1 VNGTLLRKELRALR
15 PYAVLAGVLMLV
27 SVFDDLLSKSSF
39 RALGSTFSSVAA
51 MPLPLIYGLIAL
63 ALGTGISVKE
73 RDEGT
78 LAFLDALPVT
88 RTQVFFSKLLAALLV
103 LMAFPGFQLGWAV
116 FGHAMARGSLDE
128 PFHWPILL
136 GAFVS
141 QLQLMAT
148 FLAVGT
154 LLGFARSLTWML
166 VGVVAAA
173 LQRLT
178 HFVPRAA
185 MLDPLRLVESGVEG
199 VRWRYDVE
207 VIAAQ
212 ATVASLCTLLA
223 WALFVRA
230 GRSRTVVV
238 NPRPVVG
245 ALVTLLTLLAMGW
258 AFWVWR
264 DDSDGGGGSTGE
276 PDLEALPDS
285 APGVTTTTFYELSY
299 PGIESKPAL
308 ALAEQADE
316 TYTKVAGFLGLDG
329 GAPILVDLS
338 GSMRNTVG
346 TAFKDRIRMRA
357 DDEAVATLAHE
368 TTHVVA
374 RRLVGEEGFRRWS
387 AARVLDEGL
396 ASWVEGHFL
405 NHPEEEQLVLAAL
418 LDRDALQLADVID
431 FERFTQSGDDDL
443 KYAIGRGLI
452 DAMVKRYGVESI
464 HRLVRAF
471 GDERL
476 PPKLDGPALWQAT
489 FQLAGMDLALVA
501 DDFFGGVEKT
511 LVARRED
518 VDAIPRP
525 TTKLVT
531 HDGWFGIEASADPA
545 DRWPQLV
552 VRFRPGPDSPLNEYD
567 RVWVR
572 NGDVAWRELELIQRR
587 RLCFQTGLRLSKKA
601 TLFEPWTCLPLSS
614 AAPWEPKPAEEP
626 PEETFDFG
634 DGGLVVEGD
643 DGAPDA
649 GDAGDAGVP

>member
-1 VNGTLLRKELRALR
+1 MRVLLGKELRALR
-15 PYAVLAGVLMLV
+15 PYALLAGVLMLI
-27 SVFDDLLSKSSF
+27 SVLDDIFTKSSL

-51 MPLPLIYGLIAL
+51 MPLPLVYGLIAL

-88 RTQVFFSKLLAALLV
+88 RTQVFFTKLLAALLV

-116 FGHAMARGSLDE
+116 IGHAFARGSLDE

-136 GAFVS
+136 GAFLA

-173 LQRLT
+173 LQRLI

-199 VRWRYDVE
+199 VRWRYDTE
-207 VIAAQ
+207 VIGAQ
-212 ATVASLCTLLA
+212 ATIASVCVLIS
-223 WALFVRA
+223 WAFFVRA
-230 GRSRTVVV
+230 GRSRSVSV
-238 NPRPVVG
+238 NPRPVIG
-245 ALVTLLTLLAMGW
+245 ALVTLLTITALVW
-258 AFWVWR
+258 AAYVWR
-264 DDSDGGGGSTGE
+264 DQSDDGGSSSGGE
-276 PDLEALPDS
+276 PDLENVPDS
-285 APGVTTTTFYELSY
+285 APGTTTTAQYEFSY

-308 ALAEQADE
+308 ELAEKADE
-316 TYTKVAGFLGLDG
+316 TFAKVAGFLGADG

-357 DDEAVATLAHE
+357 DDEALATLAHE
-368 TTHVVA
+368 TAHVIA

-405 NHPEEEQLVLAAL
+405 THPEEEQLVLAAL
-418 LDRDALQLADVID
+418 LDRNELQLSDIID
-431 FERFTQSGDDDL
+431 FEHFTQNGDDDL
-443 KYAIGRGLI
+443 KYAIGRGFI
-452 DAMVKRYGVESI
+452 DAMVKRYGPESI

-476 PPKLDGPALWQAT
+476 PPKLAGAALWQAT

-501 DDFFGGVEKT
+501 DDFFGGLEKT
-511 LVARRED
+511 LVEKRAL
-518 VDAIPRP
+518 VDALPRP
-525 TTKLVT
+525 TAKLVT
-531 HDGWFGIEASADPA
+531 QDDWYGVEVHAEPEEEFP
-545 DRWPQLV
+545 RLV
-552 VRFRPGPDSPLNEYD
+552 VRWRPGPESPLNEYD

-572 NGDVAWRELELIQRR
+572 NGDVAWRESELIQRR
-587 RLCFQTGLRLSKKA
+587 RLCFQAGVQLTRKA
-601 TLFEPWTCLPLSS
+601 TLFEPWSCMPMSS
-614 AAPWEPKPAEEP
+614 AAPWEPKPQEP
-626 PEETFDFG
+626 APEETFDFS
-634 DGGLVVEGD
+634 DGGLVLE
-643 DGAPDA
+643 
-649 GDAGDAGVP
+649 GDAGVPSGAE